1 MLRLK
6 VTPVVGLPQFT
17 GWSQVAESTVSV
29 SARLIVVYAISGKHA
44 GNVGRD
50 INEKVSEY
58 YFHDVEQLHEFL
70 QQLVS
75 FAHTNECKIY
85 FSCVVLGKNKSIF
98 ATYGGSIFLKRG
110 EKSGRILL
118 SDYDVKIIEGNYV
131 ADDVYVL
138 TTLQA
143 DQFLSEIQ
151 LKFAQGYDTDIII
164 TSVVPGLHAQSDSS
178 LSALVFITKDEEMSE
193 ELEHLKE
200 AAAPFLELEEEEQ
213 WAVEDENS
221 VETNSVD
228 TLNADAEV
236 ETAVERNEISF
247 DKSNLASVSLEVEKV
262 QLPSFVTRVTQV
274 VGPVLKRIGMKSQSF
289 LLWLF
294 RYLLIIAKTTVQ
306 KIKRIDRQVIIDL
319 LSLKKLKSL
328 TKRTTYISETGPKKG
343 LWKVGLAVLLLL
355 IIFGAVAYFRYSRN
369 KEVERVQALLT
380 PIQAEVIA
388 AKGLYS
394 SDPISTRQSVTAAIK
409 KIEVLETDTAKS
421 SAVELVK
428 VTKQEFADYLE
439 SISGKEDIQELDIF
453 YDLRLAKS
461 DFIAS
466 GIDIRDKTLVLYD
479 KDMKQ
484 LVLLDHDTK
493 RVSVRDFSEQAVL
506 NGAVLQ
512 NESVFILVDGIY
524 SFSANLD
531 SETKLEEVKKAGDS
545 NKNAILLDAYD
556 RYVYVVNPEKRNIYR
571 YAQTEGGY
579 SDPVGWM
586 KSATGIKYE
595 DLRSMAVDGDVWLTT
610 SDGQIK
616 KFTSGREETLVLRG
630 LDVLFTKDIYVYT
643 SEELQNVY
651 VLDPSNN
658 RVVIFDKSGNFV
670 KELKS
675 VSLASANGITVSESL
690 GKILV
695 SSGSIIYQVD
705 L

>member
-50 INEKVSEY
+50 INEKVSDY
-58 YFHDVEQLHEFL
+58 YFHDAQQLHEFL

-75 FAHTNECKIY
+75 YAHTNECKIY
-85 FSCVVLGKNKSIF
+85 FSCAVLGKNKSIF

-131 ADDVYVL
+131 VDDVYVL

-151 LKFAQGYDTDIII
+151 LKFGQGYDTDIII
-164 TSVVPGLHAQSDSS
+164 TSVVPGLHAQVDSS
-178 LSALVFITKDEEMSE
+178 LSALVFITKDDEKSEVVEQLQEEVAPL
-193 ELEHLKE
+193 LE
-200 AAAPFLELEEEEQ
+200 FEEE
-213 WAVEDENS
+213 D
-221 VETNSVD
+221 
-228 TLNADAEV
+228 LEV
-236 ETAVERNEISF
+236 SPRA
-247 DKSNLASVSLEVEKV
+247 DKSGGQEEIVLNNAGVPVPGSEPSSLASVSLELKKVE
-262 QLPSFVTRVTQV
+262 LPNFVARVLAFVSLT
-274 VGPVLKRIGMKSQSF
+274 LKILAKKIQSF
-289 LLWLF
+289 LLWILRF
-294 RYLLIIAKTTVQ
+294 LVLLVKKMALNVRSIDVH
-306 KIKRIDRQVIIDL
+306 KIKEVFSVANI
-319 LSLKKLKSL
+319 KKL
-328 TKRTTYISETGPKKG
+328 TKKNTYILETGSQKNV
-343 LWKVGLAVLLLL
+343 WKFGFFVFLFAVILGV
-355 IIFGAVAYFRYSRN
+355 FAFFSYTRE
-369 KEVERVQALLT
+369 KEKNRIQTLLT
-380 PIQAEVIA
+380 SIHAEVNT
-388 AKGLYS
+388 AKEIFV
-394 SDPISTRQSVTAAIK
+394 SDPILTRASLVSVIN
-409 KIEVLETDTAKS
+409 KIEVLETENKKSTA
-421 SAVELVK
+421 LQLILD
-428 VTKQEFADYLE
+428 TKQEITTYLA
-439 SISGKEDIQELDIF
+439 SISGTQDVKELDIF

-466 GIDIRDKTLVLYD
+466 GIDLRDKTFVLYD

-484 LVLLDHDTK
+484 LILLDYETK
-493 RVSVRDFSEQAVL
+493 RVSVRDFTQQATL

-512 NESVFILVDGIY
+512 NNSVFILVDGIY

-531 SETKLEEVKKAGDS
+531 SQTKLEEVKKAGDS
-545 NKNAILLDAYD
+545 NKNALLLDAYD

-571 YAQTEGGY
+571 YAQTDDGY

-586 KSATGIKYE
+586 KSVTGIKYE
-595 DLRSMAVDGDVWLTT
+595 NLRSIAVDGDVWLTT
-610 SDGQIK
+610 NDGQLK
-616 KFTSGREETLVLRG
+616 KFTSGREETLSLRG
-630 LDVLFTKDIYVYT
+630 LDIPFTKDIYVYT
-643 SEELQNVY
+643 SEELQSLY

-658 RVVIFDKSGNFV
+658 RVVIFDKSGTFT

-675 VSLASANGITVSESL
+675 ISLASANGITVSESL
-690 GKILV
+690 GKIFV
-695 SSGSIIYQVD
+695 SSGSIIYQIN

>member
-29 SARLIVVYAISGKHA
+29 SARLIVVYAVSGKHA

-50 INEKVSEY
+50 INEKVSDY
-58 YFHDVEQLHEFL
+58 YFYDVEQLHEFL

-75 FAHTNECKIY
+75 YAHTNECKIY
-85 FSCVVLGKNKSIF
+85 FSCVVLGKSKSIF

-110 EKSGRILL
+110 EKSGKILT
-118 SDYDVKIIEGNYV
+118 SDFDVKIIEGSYIP
-131 ADDVYVL
+131 DDVYVL

-151 LKFAQGYDTDIII
+151 LKFQQGYDVDIII
-164 TSVVPGLHAQSDSS
+164 TSVVPGLHAQGNSS
-178 LSALVFITKDEEMSE
+178 LSALVFITKDEERNE
-193 ELEHLKE
+193 ELEQLKE
-200 AAAPFLELEEEEQ
+200 ETAPLFE
-213 WAVEDENS
+213 VEDEEKE
-221 VETNSVD
+221 ETPTTSEDWNEDEDVAIGPD
-228 TLNADAEV
+228 IEV
-236 ETAVERNEISF
+236 G
-247 DKSNLASVSLEVEKV
+247 LASVNIEVEKV
-262 QLPSFVTRVTQV
+262 KIPSFVEKFTKLA
-274 VGPVLKRIGMKSQSF
+274 GPMAFLFFKKSKSF
-289 LLWLF
+289 LEWLL
-294 RYLLIIAKTTVQ
+294 RLLSVFIRKTIS
-306 KIKRIDRQVIIDL
+306 KIKQIDISKVRESMTWSNIKNF
-319 LSLKKLKSL
+319 SKKPTHITEMRS
-328 TKRTTYISETGPKKG
+328 TKG
-343 LWKVGLAVLLLL
+343 LWKFGLVVLAIV
-355 IIFGAVAYFRYSRN
+355 IILGVVASIIYSRN
-369 KEVERVQALLT
+369 KEKERLQLLLT
-380 PIQAEVIA
+380 PIQSEVIS
-388 AKGLYS
+388 AKERFS
-394 SDPISTRQSVTAAIK
+394 SDPISTRESVSTAISK
-409 KIEVLETDTAKS
+409 VEVLETENSKS
-421 SAVELVK
+421 SSLELITEAK
-428 VTKQEFADYLE
+428 KEFVSYLE
-439 SISGKEDIQELDIF
+439 SISGKEELKELDVF

-484 LVLLDHDTK
+484 LLLLEHDSK
-493 RVSVRDFSEQAVL
+493 RVSVRDFSERETL

-512 NESVFILVDGIY
+512 ADSVFILVDGIY
-524 SFSANLD
+524 TFSANLD
-531 SETKLEEVKKAGDS
+531 SETQLKEVKKAGDS
-545 NKNAILLDAYD
+545 NKNATLLDAYD

-571 YAQTEGGY
+571 YAQTEDGY

-616 KFTSGREETLVLRG
+616 KFTSGREEVLTLRG
-630 LDVLFTKDIYVYT
+630 LDVPFEKDIYVYT
-643 SEELQNVY
+643 NEELQNLY
-651 VLDPSNN
+651 ILDPSNN
-658 RVVIFDKSGNFV
+658 RVVIFDKTGNFV

-690 GKILV
+690 GKIFV

>member
-29 SARLIVVYAISGKHA
+29 SARLVVVYAISGKHA

-50 INEKVSEY
+50 INEKVSDY
-58 YFHDVEQLHEFL
+58 YFQDVEQLHEFL

-75 FAHTNECKIY
+75 YAHTNECKIY
-85 FSCVVLGKNKSIF
+85 FSCAVLGKNKSIF

-118 SDYDVKIIEGNYV
+118 SDYEVKVIEGSYV
-131 ADDVYVL
+131 VDDVYVL

-151 LKFAQGYDTDIII
+151 LKFGQGYDTDIII
-164 TSVVPGLHAQSDSS
+164 TSVVPGLHAQDDSS
-178 LSALVFITKDEEMSE
+178 LSALVFITKDEEKNE
-193 ELEHLKE
+193 ELQQLKE
-200 AAAPFLELEEEEQ
+200 EKAPIFELEEDEQ
-213 WAVEDENS
+213 FANEDKNS
-221 VETNSVD
+221 GD
-228 TLNADAEV
+228 ILNGNLKF
-236 ETAVERNEISF
+236 ETAVGNNEVAP
-247 DKSNLASVSLEVEKV
+247 DVTNLASVSFEVEKV
-262 QLPSFVTRVTQV
+262 RLPSFVIRVTQFF
-274 VGPVLKRIGMKSQSF
+274 GPFLTQLAKNAHSF
-289 LLWLF
+289 LLWLL
-294 RYLLIIAKTTVQ
+294 RYLFAF
-306 KIKRIDRQVIIDL
+306 
-319 LSLKKLKSL
+319 LKKLAQNMRNIDAGKMAQSFSMEKLRIL
-328 TKRTTYISETGPKKG
+328 TKKHTYISETGSRKN
-343 LWKVGLAVLLLL
+343 LWKVGLVIILLL
-355 IIFGAVAYFRYSRN
+355 IVLGAVAYFSYSRN
-369 KEVERVQALLT
+369 KEAERVQTLLT

-388 AKGLYS
+388 AKGFYA
-394 SDPISTRQSVTAAIK
+394 SDPIATRQSVTTAIE
-409 KIEVLETDTAKS
+409 KIVVLETENKKS
-421 SAVELVK
+421 SAIELVTD
-428 VTKQEFADYLE
+428 TKQDFSSYLE

-466 GIDIRDKTLVLYD
+466 GIDIREKTLVLYD

-484 LVLLDHDTK
+484 LLLLDHDSK
-493 RVSVRDFSEQAVL
+493 RVSVRDFSEQPTL

-512 NESVFILVDGIY
+512 NNSVFILVDGVY
-524 SFSANLD
+524 SLSADLD
-531 SETKLEEVKKAGDS
+531 SETKLTEVKKAGDS

-556 RYVYVVNPEKRNIYR
+556 RYVYVVNSEKRNIYR
-571 YAQTEGGY
+571 YAQTEDGY

-586 KSATGIKYE
+586 KSATGITYE

-616 KFTSGREETLVLRG
+616 KFTSGREETLELRG
-630 LDVLFTKDIYVYT
+630 LDVPFTKDIYLYT

-690 GKILV
+690 AKIFV

>member
-17 GWSQVAESTVSV
+17 GWSQVAESTISV

-75 FAHTNECKIY
+75 YAHTNECKIY

-178 LSALVFITKDEEMSE
+178 LSALVFITKDEEKSE

-221 VETNSVD
+221 AETNSVD
-228 TLNADAEV
+228 TFNANAEV
-236 ETAVERNEISF
+236 ETTNG
-247 DKSNLASVSLEVEKV
+247 LASVSLEVEKV

-274 VGPVLKRIGMKSQSF
+274 VGPVLKHIGMKSQSF

-294 RYLLIIAKTTVQ
+294 RYLLIIAKTIVQ
-306 KIKRIDRQVIIDL
+306 KIKQIDRQVIIDL

-355 IIFGAVAYFRYSRN
+355 IVLSAVAYFRYSRN
-369 KEVERVQALLT
+369 KEAERVQALLT

-394 SDPISTRQSVTAAIK
+394 SDPISTRQSVTAAILK
-409 KIEVLETDTAKS
+409 VEVIETENAKS
-421 SAVELVK
+421 SAVGLVK
-428 VTKQEFADYLE
+428 VTKQEFTDYLE

-484 LVLLDHDTK
+484 LLFLDHDTK

-512 NESVFILVDGIY
+512 NDSVFILVDGIY

-571 YAQTEGGY
+571 YAQTEDGY

>member
-75 FAHTNECKIY
+75 YAHTNECKIY

-131 ADDVYVL
+131 AEDVYVL

-178 LSALVFITKDEEMSE
+178 LSALVFITKDEEKSE

-221 VETNSVD
+221 AETNSVD
-228 TLNADAEV
+228 TLNTNTEV

-289 LLWLF
+289 LLW
-294 RYLLIIAKTTVQ
+294 
-306 KIKRIDRQVIIDL
+306 
-319 LSLKKLKSL
+319 
-328 TKRTTYISETGPKKG
+328 
-343 LWKVGLAVLLLL
+343 
-355 IIFGAVAYFRYSRN
+355 
-369 KEVERVQALLT
+369 
-380 PIQAEVIA
+380 
-388 AKGLYS
+388 
-394 SDPISTRQSVTAAIK
+394 
-409 KIEVLETDTAKS
+409 
-421 SAVELVK
+421 
-428 VTKQEFADYLE
+428 
-439 SISGKEDIQELDIF
+439 
-453 YDLRLAKS
+453 
-461 DFIAS
+461 
-466 GIDIRDKTLVLYD
+466 
-479 KDMKQ
+479 
-484 LVLLDHDTK
+484 
-493 RVSVRDFSEQAVL
+493 
-506 NGAVLQ
+506 
-512 NESVFILVDGIY
+512 
-524 SFSANLD
+524 
-531 SETKLEEVKKAGDS
+531 
-545 NKNAILLDAYD
+545 
-556 RYVYVVNPEKRNIYR
+556 
-571 YAQTEGGY
+571 
-579 SDPVGWM
+579 
-586 KSATGIKYE
+586 
-595 DLRSMAVDGDVWLTT
+595 
-610 SDGQIK
+610 
-616 KFTSGREETLVLRG
+616 
-630 LDVLFTKDIYVYT
+630 
-643 SEELQNVY
+643 
-651 VLDPSNN
+651 
-658 RVVIFDKSGNFV
+658 
-670 KELKS
+670 
-675 VSLASANGITVSESL
+675 
-690 GKILV
+690 
-695 SSGSIIYQVD
+695 
-705 L
+705 